1 MRSIARLLLL
11 CALASHVA
19 GWARERLNAD
29 TLAQFGGTYSMAC
42 GNPTS
47 AKLRVTAD
55 ALIVES
61 GNQRMTGTDPQASYS
76 FFGQSPPRGFQV
88 ALQSQVRGMAE
99 LIFMVY
105 RDRGGNYVEL
115 DGAANVRAALGPSL
129 TGRRYRQ
136 CDGAAM
142 AGGAPPSPGSPPPQ
156 TTRPTMPPP
165 PAPQA
170 APPGG
175 SPLTIVADPRFKRAW
190 RATLGSAA
198 REPWLAEMDGPAPEP
213 RWVTVGGTRYVLNSF
228 CKAHDCYDN
237 NVVQLYNPSE
247 SRIYAL
253 VHRADRDM
261 LFGDPPP
268 QMVGDLRRLWQGEFR
283 KSR

>member
-1 MRSIARLLLL
+1 MRSTIRLLLL
-11 CALASHVA
+11 CALASHAA

-55 ALIVES
+55 ALVVES

-99 LIFMVY
+99 LMFMVY

-115 DGAANVRAALGPSL
+115 DGAPNVRAVLGPSL

-142 AGGAPPSPGSPPPQ
+142 AGGAPLSPPSPPSS
-156 TTRPTMPPP
+156 TARPTMPPP
-165 PAPQA
+165 PPQA
-170 APPGG
+170 TPPGG
-175 SPLTIVADPRFKRAW
+175 SPLTIVADPRFKRTW

-213 RWVTVGGTRYVLNSF
+213 RWVTVDGTRYVLNSF
-228 CKAHDCYDN
+228 CKAHDCYDY

-253 VHRADRDM
+253 VHR
-261 LFGDPPP
+261 LNGDTLVGNPPP
-268 QMVGDLRRLWQGEFR
+268 QMVADLRRLWQGEFR